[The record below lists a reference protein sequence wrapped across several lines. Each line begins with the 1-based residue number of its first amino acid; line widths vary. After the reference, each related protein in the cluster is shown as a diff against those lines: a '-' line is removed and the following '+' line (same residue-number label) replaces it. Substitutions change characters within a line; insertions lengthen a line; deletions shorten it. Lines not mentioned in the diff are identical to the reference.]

1 MKLTKS
7 EIIKMAE
14 ISVLDADMRLEEF
27 RRYGNVEPNKRNYD
41 INKMKALWYGA
52 NYFDIQN
59 MEGLYGELDGSL
71 FITLRGSD
79 SILDWIRNFIF
90 FKKIIPYEGTK
101 PEIRVHAGFLKN
113 YKIIRNFIHEIV
125 RKYNFNKIIIYG
137 HSMGATTGALMA
149 LDIQYNFPD
158 KEIGCFCIGM
168 PKLGND
174 AFKKSFEKRLP
185 DFTRCDYGED
195 LIPQI
200 PPKCFGFSE
209 LEKFIHLGPARKRW
223 IGKKSHHDWHLYL
236 NAIKNELRD
245 DLYS

>member
-14 ISVLDADMRLEEF
+14 ISTLDADIRLDEF
-27 RRYGNVEPNKRNYD
+27 KKYINIESNKKKYD
-41 INKMKALWYGA
+41 INRMKGLWQNA
-52 NYFDIQN
+52 IYFDIQN
-59 MEGLYGELDGSL
+59 IEGLYGELDSSL

-90 FKKIIPYEGTK
+90 FKKVIPYEGTN

-113 YKIIRNFIHEIV
+113 YKIVRDFIHETV
-125 RKYNFNKIIIYG
+125 KKYDTNKIIIYG
-137 HSMGATTGALMA
+137 HSMGAAASTLMA
-149 LDIQYNFPD
+149 LDIQYNFPN
-158 KEIGCFCIGM
+158 KEIGCFCVGM
-168 PKLGND
+168 PKIGND

-185 DFTRCDYGED
+185 DFIRCDYGED

-209 LEKFIHLGPARKRW
+209 LEKFVHLGPARKRW
-223 IGKKSHHDWHLYL
+223 IGRKSHHNWHLYL
-236 NAIKNELRD
+236 EALKKELSD
-245 DLYS
+245 